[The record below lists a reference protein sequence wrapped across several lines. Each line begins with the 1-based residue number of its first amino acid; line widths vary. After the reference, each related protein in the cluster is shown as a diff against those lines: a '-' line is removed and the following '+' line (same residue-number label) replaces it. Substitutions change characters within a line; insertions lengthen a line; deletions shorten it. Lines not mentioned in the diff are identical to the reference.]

1 MGWAYNTPE
10 SAVNNGSHITSV
22 AIVFTA
28 ASLLVLSLRFYV
40 RGWMIKTI
48 GADDYVLAF
57 SWVACCGFAVVTILQ
72 TKWGLGL
79 KNVED
84 MPNENLFNF
93 GLLQYIGA
101 PFYITSIMTFKISL
115 MLTYLRFMPKGA
127 ARTAT
132 IVVIVLCVLFHLA
145 FLIVQI
151 NLCHPIAMQWDRT
164 IIGTC
169 LPAVP
174 FYTTTSS
181 LTITFDVVVM
191 FLPFPVLLASHI
203 QNRKKVVLLGLLA
216 LGTFITIIQ
225 VIRIQTIRSLTNYL
239 DSAGVIMWSSVENN
253 LGVIV
258 ASIPTLAPLFT
269 FFVDKTVKSSERR
282 VREAGVHAVRE
293 WGAWDG

>member
-10 SAVNNGSHITSV
+10 SAVNSGSHITIV
-22 AIVFTA
+22 AIVFTV

-79 KNVED
+79 KNVSD
-84 MPNENLFNF
+84 MPNENIFNF

-101 PFYITSIMTFKISL
+101 PFYITSIMSFKISL

-132 IVVIVLCVLFHLA
+132 IVVIVLCILFHLA
-145 FLIVQI
+145 FLIIQL

-164 IIGTC
+164 ITGTC

-174 FYTTTSS
+174 IYTTTSS
-181 LTITFDVVVM
+181 LTITFDVTVM
-191 FLPFPVLLASHI
+191 FLPFPVLLASRI
-203 QNRKKVVLLGLLA
+203 QNRKKIVLLGLLA

-225 VIRIQTIRSLTNYL
+225 VIRIQTIRSLSNYL
-239 DSAGVIMWSSVENN
+239 DSSGVIMWSSIENN

-269 FFVDKTVKSSERR
+269 FFVDKTVKSSERSSR
-282 VREAGVHAVRE
+282 GKALASKNF
-293 WGAWDG
+293 